1 MKRAILLSDGPR
13 VSAADL
19 ELDAGEDRDE
29 ALDLKTALERVQRE
43 LVARAWAASGGNVSK
58 TGQLLGV
65 SRPTAYKLLR
75 DYQLKE

>member
-1 MKRAILLSDGPR
+1 
-13 VSAADL
+13 V
-19 ELDAGEDRDE
+19 E
-29 ALDLKTALERVQRE
+29 RE